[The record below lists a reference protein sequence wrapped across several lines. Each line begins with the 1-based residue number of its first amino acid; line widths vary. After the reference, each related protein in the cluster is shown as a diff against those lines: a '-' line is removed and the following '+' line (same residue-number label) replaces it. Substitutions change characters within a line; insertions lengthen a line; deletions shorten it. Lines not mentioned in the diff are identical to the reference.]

1 MQIRLHAIPFRYDLC
16 MAVIHIS
23 ESEAARDLADAMAR
37 VYTGEEII
45 IDNGRL
51 TVAMVPTP
59 VPPRRSIADCIAL
72 LPEDS
77 TAVIDEA
84 FARDVM
90 EAVEAHREPLS
101 PPSWD

>member
-1 MQIRLHAIPFRYDLC
+1 

-51 TVAMVPTP
+51 TVAMVPTS

-72 LPEDS
+72 LPENS